1 MLETT
6 TEFPSVNIFKRSN
19 KKDSREI
26 QQAKPPINQMVRLQK
41 QVATTFWN
49 ISVELVPLENLIHV
63 HPLVKIM
70 VPEELKQNVPLG
82 GKDFP
87 FRPTLGKAHK
97 RSGNFRNS
105 TKFPCS
111 GHQSRKKIL
120 WIHP

>member
-6 TEFPSVNIFKRSN
+6 TEFPSVNIFKRIN
-19 KKDSREI
+19 NKDSTET

-41 QVATTFWN
+41 QEATTFWN

-70 VPEELKQNVPLG
+70 VLEELKQNVPLE

-87 FRPTLGKAHK
+87 FRPTLRKAHK

-105 TKFPCS
+105 TKFSC
-111 GHQSRKKIL
+111 
-120 WIHP
+120 

>member
-1 MLETT
+1 
-6 TEFPSVNIFKRSN
+6 
-19 KKDSREI
+19 
-26 QQAKPPINQMVRLQK
+26 MVRLQK

>member
-19 KKDSREI
+19 NKDSREI

-41 QVATTFWN
+41 QVATTFWI

>member
-19 KKDSREI
+19 NKDSREI

-41 QVATTFWN
+41 QVATTLWN